1 MEELPGILVVLSG
14 PTAVGKTTVARRL
27 IAMGGYV
34 QSISVTTREKRKDEK
49 DGIDYRF
56 ISVEEFEKL
65 RDANELVEYAEVHE
79 NWYGTPKQPLREAL
93 KANKAC
99 LLVID
104 VNGGFQMRGKGY
116 DSELIFLAP
125 PDMEELARRLHNRKT
140 EDAIQQTARLSRAT
154 MEMQKA
160 AEIYNDIVVNKDL
173 EACVDEVH
181 GLVQQARR
189 RLLEKKKAGETLY
202 PGLDLKE

>member
-1 MEELPGILVVLSG
+1 
-14 PTAVGKTTVARRL
+14 
-27 IAMGGYV
+27 
-34 QSISVTTREKRKDEK
+34 
-49 DGIDYRF
+49 
-56 ISVEEFEKL
+56 
-65 RDANELVEYAEVHE
+65 
-79 NWYGTPKQPLREAL
+79 
-93 KANKAC
+93 
-99 LLVID
+99 
-104 VNGGFQMRGKGY
+104 
-116 DSELIFLAP
+116 
-125 PDMEELARRLHNRKT
+125 
-140 EDAIQQTARLSRAT
+140 